1 MKLIHRNF
9 PVRVALTNNWIL
21 SAMATMG
28 VIRRFWPNHRLIWPL
43 ALGFGFRARWREH
56 DERCSGEIGESLDRA
71 RAMIGI
77 AIMAAVEEPGPDLS
91 QIA

>member
-1 MKLIHRNF
+1 MKLIHRNL
-9 PVRVALTNNWIL
+9 PVRVVLTNNWIL
-21 SAMATMG
+21 AGLAAMG

-43 ALGFGFRARWREH
+43 TLGFGFRARWREH
-56 DERCSGEIGESLDRA
+56 DERCSGQIRESLDGA

-77 AIMAAVEEPGPDLS
+77 AIMAAVEEPGSDLA